1 MEKYI
6 GKSVYKGT
14 AIGPINVLKKS
25 DGIVK
30 RQHVEDVAAELQRL
44 EDAKKQAQAQLGA
57 LYEKAL
63 QEVGEVNA
71 QIFEVH
77 QMMLEDEDYQDAI
90 HSMIETEELNAEYAV
105 AVTGDN
111 FAEIFANMD
120 DEYIQA
126 RSADVKDISNRLIR
140 NLSGEEELDW
150 AHMEPSIIVADD
162 LTPSETVQMDKRK
175 ILAFVTVHGST
186 NSHTAILARMMN
198 IPALIGVPVE
208 LDSLHSGTMG
218 IVDGKDAVFCVDP
231 DEATIA
237 AAHEMQARAAEQKR
251 LLANYK
257 GRPSVTKSGR
267 KVNVYA
273 NIGSVSDVAYVQEN
287 DAEGIG
293 LFRSEFLYLGK
304 TALPDET
311 EQFNTYRQVLQ
322 TMGGKKVI
330 IRTLDIGADKNVDYL
345 GLGKEDNPAMGY
357 RAIRICLKQPDVFK
371 TQLRALLRAA
381 KYGNLAI
388 MYPMIISVDEVL
400 RIREIVAE
408 VAAEL
413 KREQIPYA
421 IPEQGIMIE
430 TPAAVMI
437 CEELAELVDFFSI
450 GTNDLTQYT
459 LAIDRQNEKLDEFY
473 NPHHEAVL
481 RILLVHDRGVV
492 CGNDIGDAITADR
505 RQRVVDRLTILIIA
519 DFMNRKQR
527 VADVAL
533 QSICAVALRSLSVDF
548 EDGMIR
554 PDMIALIHHLVER
567 AIFRKCRD
575 EVREAGIL
583 DVDLIDRD
591 RFVILPDQTL
601 DVDDLR
607 PHRNHQLLCDI
618 LIRVQ
623 ERCLDDIV
631 SGRVSKARQTFL
643 EAAGLIQIQLVL
655 LEIDEDALSLD
666 LIDISLIG

>member
-120 DEYIQA
+120 DEYMQA

-198 IPALIGVPVE
+198 IPE

-481 RILLVHDRGVV
+481 RMIQMTIDGAHKAGKWAGI
-492 CGNDIGDAITADR
+492 CGELGADTT
-505 RQRVVDRLTILIIA
+505 LTERFVEMGI
-519 DFMNRKQR
+519 DE
-527 VADVAL
+527 
-533 QSICAVALRSLSVDF
+533 LSVAPS
-548 EDGMIR
+548 MV
-554 PDMIALIHHLVER
+554 LS
-567 AIFRKCRD
+567 
-575 EVREAGIL
+575 VR
-583 DVDLIDRD
+583 
-591 RFVILPDQTL
+591 
-601 DVDDLR
+601 
-607 PHRNHQLLCDI
+607 
-618 LIRVQ
+618 
-623 ERCLDDIV
+623 
-631 SGRVSKARQTFL
+631 SKICEMA
-643 EAAGLIQIQLVL
+643 
-655 LEIDEDALSLD
+655 
-666 LIDISLIG
+666 